1 MHIYKEYIHNQ
12 DYIHM
17 YMIYTEEWICT
28 HHEEYVYIYREYI
41 HNTEYD
47 DTYIYIYI

>member
-17 YMIYTEEWICT
+17 YMIYTEEWIYT
-28 HHEEYVYIYREYI
+28 HHEEYVYIYKEYI
-41 HNTEYD
+41 HNTEYNN
-47 DTYIYIYI
+47 I